1 MSYSP
6 SSKGPRPRTHVES
19 TFTLNFKL
27 SSTHMLRRSDVDE
40 LYSTDCEQFPEIQQL
55 IHAGIQA
62 TGTDGCKDELE
73 SELCCIKEQLSG
85 AEVNIAYLLEWVR
98 VYRHRWLE
106 EYHRAENL
114 EVLMPDDIDIPHL
127 DQIQEGAPSPGFSP
141 EFLNKELATIEVC
154 PYDLPAP

>member
-6 SSKGPRPRTHVES
+6 SSKGLRPRTHVES

-27 SSTHMLRRSDVDE
+27 SLMHTLRRSDVDE
-40 LYSTDCEQFPEIQQL
+40 LYSTDCEQFPEIKQL
-55 IHAGIQA
+55 VHAGIQA
-62 TGTDGCKDELE
+62 T
-73 SELCCIKEQLSG
+73 
-85 AEVNIAYLLEWVR
+85 EWVR

-114 EVLMPDDIDIPHL
+114 EVLMPNTSNIPHL

-141 EFLNKELATIEVC
+141 EFLNKELAMIEVC